1 MELGLMVENDR
12 YEPAASAVSPQ
23 DAPLAGG
30 LRARLKSGLRAL
42 STLGMR
48 IRPAH
53 IVLLVRHLATLLG
66 AGLSISKS
74 LKTVARQLDHP
85 RLASIVSQL
94 GDEVEAGE
102 MLSSAMALHP
112 AVFDTF
118 IVNVVR
124 AGEAGGT
131 LAETLDDLANDLE
144 KRETLRRTILGA
156 MVYPAIVIV
165 IASLVVTFLLVFV
178 VPVFEGVFAKL
189 GVPLPWITRLLLA
202 ASRLVLA
209 FWWVPTLIVVA
220 LAVGWRPLMRI
231 AQVRRAWDRLA
242 LHLPLLGKLRR
253 KVTAARFLGAF
264 STLLGS
270 GVSIVEALRL
280 MSELADNLVVREA
293 VDHIRHH
300 VSRGGKMADPME
312 HYADIFS
319 PMAIQMVSVGEETG
333 SLPKA
338 AARTATFLAQDVDAR
353 VKTLTTLIE
362 PLLTVG
368 LGLVVGTIALAI
380 YLPMFD
386 LMKHVSH

>member
-1 MELGLMVENDR
+1 MAESER
-12 YEPAASAVSPQ
+12 YEQPARAVSLPDAEPARRPQ
-23 DAPLAGG
+23 
-30 LRARLKSGLRAL
+30 ARLKSWLRAL
-42 STLGMR
+42 SAVGMR
-48 IRPAH
+48 VRPAH
-53 IVLLVRHLATLLG
+53 IVILIRHLATLLG

-85 RLASIVSQL
+85 GLASIVSQL

-112 AVFDTF
+112 RIFDTF
-118 IVNVVR
+118 TINVVR

-131 LAETLDDLANDLE
+131 LAETLDDLALDLE

-165 IASLVVTFLLVFV
+165 LASLVVTFLLVFV
-178 VPVFEGVFAKL
+178 VPVFEDVFAKM
-189 GVPLPWITRLLLA
+189 GVPLPLVTRLLLA
-202 ASRLVLA
+202 ASRLVVA
-209 FWWVPTLIVVA
+209 FWWVPALVLPALIVS
-220 LAVGWRPLMRI
+220 WRPLMRI
-231 AQVRRAWDRLA
+231 EQVRRQWDRLA
-242 LHLPLLGKLRR
+242 LRLPLLGKLRR

-270 GVSIVEALRL
+270 GVSIVESLRL
-280 MSELADNLVVREA
+280 MSELADNVVVREA
-293 VDHIRHH
+293 VDDIRHH

-312 HYADIFS
+312 RHADIFS

-333 SLPKA
+333 SLPEA

-368 LGLVVGTIALAI
+368 LGFVVGTIALAI